1 MSTGNG
7 QTVSDDFSRRFEK
20 IAPLIRDEWP
30 GIDAGRLEQTK
41 GDYDAVVALVA
52 EQTEHTKTLVKKQ
65 LEELRRIAEG
75 ENGAGD
81 LRAFRQMLERM
92 QARSLEIAGYIKNQ
106 MMPEATQQVK
116 KNFLVTVLLAIGF
129 GFLVGFFL
137 RGGRRS

>member
-20 IAPLIRDEWP
+20 IEPLIRDEWP
-30 GIDAGRLEQTK
+30 AIDAGRLAQTK

-52 EQTEHTKTLVKKQ
+52 EQTKHTKTLVKKQ

-81 LRAFRQMLERM
+81 LRAFRQLLERM

-116 KNFLVTVLLAIGF
+116 KNFLVTVLLAVGF
-129 GFLVGFFL
+129 GFILGFFM